1 MDETLIRRIKQGD
14 EKAFDAV
21 YREYYPLMCRFALQ
35 LLCSPE
41 LAEEVVDDVFFA
53 LWNQRSEIDIRSL
66 KAYLLKAVRNKSLN
80 EMNSL
85 AHRRR
90 QMTGRIDTHDRLDFL
105 SSLFDDEHPL
115 EQLLCK
121 ETEAQFRRIVDSL
134 PEESR
139 RVFMMQRMEGK
150 KYAEI
155 AMELGISVN
164 TVKYHMKKT
173 IRLLSEML
181 GKYLLLL
188 LLLR

>member
-35 LLCSPE
+35 LLRSPE

-90 QMTGRIDTHDRLDFL
+90 QMTGRIDTHDRLDFR
-105 SSLFDDEHPL
+105 SSLCDAEHPL